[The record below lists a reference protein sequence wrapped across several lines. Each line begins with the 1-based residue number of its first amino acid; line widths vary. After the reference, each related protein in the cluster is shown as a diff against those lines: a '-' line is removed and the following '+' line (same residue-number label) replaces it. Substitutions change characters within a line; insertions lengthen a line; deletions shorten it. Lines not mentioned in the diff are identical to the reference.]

1 MIVGQLFALVTA
13 CCWAQNSIV
22 YSLAGRRVGS
32 VPVTH
37 IRLWIALPA
46 MMLIHLIFTGTV
58 VPLGL
63 TGMAYLVLGIS
74 GLLGFCVA
82 DLFIFRAFVD
92 IGHRETLVILT
103 LSPIFSTVISW
114 VTLHE
119 RLAPLQLT
127 GILVTVLGVAWVV
140 LAESGRGRKRVV
152 DAETQVHPA
161 PIPAASTVPDSPILD
176 SDLSSGD
183 SGGYKILGFTFA
195 VLGALAQAGGMVLA
209 KRGIGEAVHPMSA
222 NLLRITA
229 GLVGLILFRLLSGR
243 FIQDFRK
250 MRDTRALLLIGA
262 GALVGPVLGIIMTLY
277 ALSLAPV
284 GIVTTIMQTSP
295 IILLPVDRFVFKKHL
310 PVGAYAGTFLAVG
323 GAVLLFV

>member
-46 MMLIHLIFTGTV
+46 MMLIHLIFTGV
-58 VPLGL
+58 SIPLHL
-63 TGMAYLVLGIS
+63 TGTAYLVLGIS

-103 LSPIFSTVISW
+103 LSPIFSTIISW

-119 RLAPLQLT
+119 RLTPLQLS

-140 LAESGRGRKRVV
+140 LAESGRDRKRSKV
-152 DAETQVHPA
+152 AGIPPA
-161 PIPAASTVPDSPILD
+161 PVPAAASGN
-176 SDLSSGD
+176 SDT
-183 SGGYKILGFTFA
+183 GGYKILGFTFA

-229 GLVGLILFRLLSGR
+229 GLIGLILFRLLSGR
-243 FIQDFRK
+243 FLQDFRK

-277 ALSLAPV
+277 ALRLAPV

-295 IILLPVDRFVFKKHL
+295 IILLPVDRFVFKKRL